1 MDFLGLEGM
10 EQKRSGG
17 EIVCGRHVINPHK
30 LTVGLSSE
38 RSAPKSQS
46 RRSCGASQGSGISL
60 RCGNDQLRDIKGS
73 LQTKKRNQGIY
84 SRSGLGGVFRDGL
97 VDLTFTLQLNHF
109 LLRVGPLGIPTLCSF
124 VGFFVC
130 FFPIMLASTKC

>member
-38 RSAPKSQS
+38 QSAPKSRS
-46 RRSCGASQGSGISL
+46 RRSCGTSQESDISL
-60 RCGNDQLRDIKGS
+60 RCGNDQLRDIKDS

-109 LLRVGPLGIPTLCSF
+109 SELVHSEFLLFVPLWVFLF
-124 VGFFVC
+124 V